1 LQAKQQQKP
10 QHPSVE
16 NVTVKTM
23 IQSRI
28 LAQQQQP
35 KSSDSPIE
43 MVDIIKQQAKFE
55 QLVISEIEVQ
65 NIELDADY
73 QFVDDA
79 LELKQR
85 ISDSIQAFDTFRGG
99 TELPYNSSQMIFS
112 ESDDRTMDKIMFGA
126 QTAKQS
132 QRKYQDSMNAMK
144 DNPNSGVKRKTQ
156 KSVRFQIEEDKVIEG
171 YFEAHVTHWQELET
185 QGRVQ
190 QRQEQMSNQITSQY
204 QALDQQCLVW
214 QECDGEVKESKP
226 STLSPS

>member
-1 LQAKQQQKP
+1 
-10 QHPSVE
+10 
-16 NVTVKTM
+16 M
-23 IQSRI
+23 
-28 LAQQQQP
+28 
-35 KSSDSPIE
+35 
-43 MVDIIKQQAKFE
+43 
-55 QLVISEIEVQ
+55 ISEIEVQ

-85 ISDSIQAFDTFRGG
+85 ISDSVQAFDTFRGG
-99 TELPYNSSQMIFS
+99 TELLYNSSQMIFS
-112 ESDDRTMDKIMFGA
+112 ESDNKKMEKIMFGA

-132 QRKYQDSMNAMK
+132 QRKYQDSMK

-156 KSVRFQIEEDKVIEG
+156 KSVRFQIEADKVIEA
-171 YFEAHVTHWQELET
+171 YVTHWQELET

-190 QRQEQMSNQITSQY
+190 QRQEQKSSQITSQY

-226 STLSPS
+226 STLSPSQFSHIFPSHH